1 MLLPI
6 NQTGL
11 HFSVHLMDVFM
22 VLREKVMM
30 LENQH
35 AKLLHLYEGLTETD
49 ILDFSEM
56 IRTLGKDCLFLYKPR
71 EMKPYQS
78 QNLA

>member
-6 NQTGL
+6 NQIGL
-11 HFSVHLMDVFM
+11 HFSVHLMYVSR
-22 VLREKVMM
+22 VLREKAMI

-35 AKLLHLYEGLTETD
+35 ANLLQLCEGLTETD

-71 EMKPYQS
+71 EMKPYKS